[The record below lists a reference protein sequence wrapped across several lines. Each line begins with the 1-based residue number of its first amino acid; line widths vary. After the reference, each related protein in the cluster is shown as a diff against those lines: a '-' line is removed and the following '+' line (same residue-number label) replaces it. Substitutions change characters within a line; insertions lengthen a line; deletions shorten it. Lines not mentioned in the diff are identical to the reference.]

1 MDHLSEAAWP
11 ERGSS
16 HTGLYADDMMGLER
30 GKASK
35 EENDG
40 RKCELTEE
48 KTRIASG
55 RDEKRRRSR
64 NEKGNELLDS

>member
-1 MDHLSEAAWP
+1 MDRPYEVARP

-16 HTGLYADDMMGLER
+16 HTGLYADDMMGQER
-30 GKASK
+30 GRASK

-48 KTRIASG
+48 RTRIASG
-55 RDEKRRRSR
+55 RDERRRRSR
-64 NEKGNELLDS
+64 NEEGNELLDS